1 MQPYGW
7 TTVDIW
13 CAPLITGLYAFL
25 THAQPFWAD
34 IHNVLSE
41 LLGMQVEG
49 KQVLPLDPEV
59 ARANC
64 ALILALLFSGRV
76 LNRFGF
82 LKFISS
88 PSKSI
93 RHFSPNGYKL
103 CDSNRRGQDAVKVF
117 TSFTIPCPLVTVVYP
132 ALEFDEQVW
141 IRTWWIR

>member
-1 MQPYGW
+1 
-7 TTVDIW
+7 
-13 CAPLITGLYAFL
+13 
-25 THAQPFWAD
+25 
-34 IHNVLSE
+34 
-41 LLGMQVEG
+41 MQVEG